1 MKKVLMVMGFAL
13 CASVAFAQTSRISIK
28 DDVRKE
34 KAPTAPTKAAVD
46 YKASI
51 FSKAN
56 GHDTIQ
62 VFKIDVASD
71 YTIGVIGAS
80 DRINDTVVG
89 NGNKHSINGDKN
101 RWQRVASCES
111 FTQNITSI
119 VPGLADFLT
128 WDVQGVPTC
137 HPEYITED
145 IEPSVSPRE
154 PNDDGFMFLSYME
167 TNLTRGIFNTYFTI
181 PQVARPSNAQMIEV
195 SLTQCYR
202 KYYDRCYIDYKVNGS
217 WWAREI
223 NITGIDISVNS
234 WGANKVRYVMPH
246 SLNTASTIELRI
258 RAWSNGRGSAF
269 GYFWAVDNVAV
280 MALTLSE
287 YWALNSPSRID
298 GIYGMMPQG
307 MNIPM
312 TWGVNAQNL
321 STGNIS
327 NAKITLNAG
336 SDRDAISQIFQGTG
350 VTVPQ
355 GNIDTSYALA
365 IDERGFF
372 NTEYLANSGMQ
383 SWINHSANFGNTTGT
398 LVGGYQG
405 RGLPVTTEGK
415 NFYSFGV
422 TGGNLSRVY
431 DTVLYYVSPEMTF
444 GAGSTREG
452 GYRWGFDNG
461 IIPSGA
467 SFQTAFTD
475 PDPRYDGDQFVT
487 NEGSDP
493 ANGGHVSMAGY
504 AVHGRFVT
512 GNDIPE
518 GWVFRGIELIAAT
531 DRDAT
536 DLEGA
541 SIVPVTYKES
551 YVETDDG
558 SSLYFNPLPCGI
570 DGIAFEVDAN
580 DINGQ
585 LYTNGGYILPNSG
598 YKAINIQ
605 FIEQPALEP
614 NTSYRFGYR
623 LNDDANFAIAGT
635 RSTFRFINDTGAT
648 VNVGF
653 GYNGE
658 EAQYAAAAAESRDY
672 RYVPA
677 PSEANYL
684 EVIVYDPEG
693 PADGKNITAYNID
706 NYPMIRPIVGPARPV
721 EYAQLGAIC
730 MTTDST
736 EVSVTRGEDELCG
749 TPIQVVA
756 GSQQRI
762 DIVPTSDHAVLDRVE
777 LNGELLQPLDEE
789 AGEGDYYVQEYNVVD
804 SNDVTLLERSY
815 WVLYM
820 NEFEANQEYDLTVY
834 TRWEPFNVGIDPVA
848 PEAILSVAPNPATS
862 TVKLNMKGVTGMVN
876 CSILDMSGRVIYN
889 ANINAESEHMINV
902 SNIPAGAYFV
912 RVTNDTF
919 SKIEKLIIK

>member
-1 MKKVLMVMGFAL
+1 MVMGFAL

-71 YTIGVIGAS
+71 YTIGVVGAN
-80 DRINDTVVG
+80 DRINDTLVG

-101 RWQRVASCES
+101 KWQRVASCES

-119 VPGLADFLT
+119 VPGLADWLT

-167 TNLTRGIFNTYFTI
+167 TSATRGIFNTYFTI
-181 PQVARPSNAQMIEV
+181 PQVTRPSNAQMIEV

-202 KYYDRCYIDYKVNGS
+202 KYYDRCYIDYQVNGQ

-246 SLNTASTIELRI
+246 SLNTESTVELRI

-321 STGNIS
+321 SSANIS
-327 NAKITLNAG
+327 NAKVTLNAG

-355 GNIDTSYALA
+355 GNIDTSYAVA

-475 PDPRYDGDQFVT
+475 PDPRYDGAQFVT

-536 DLEGA
+536 DLTWLTTSSSTSSGA
-541 SIVPVTYKES
+541 FS
-551 YVETDDG
+551 
-558 SSLYFNPLPCGI
+558 
-570 DGIAFEVDAN
+570 
-580 DINGQ
+580 
-585 LYTNGGYILPNSG
+585 
-598 YKAINIQ
+598 
-605 FIEQPALEP
+605 
-614 NTSYRFGYR
+614 
-623 LNDDANFAIAGT
+623 
-635 RSTFRFINDTGAT
+635 
-648 VNVGF
+648 
-653 GYNGE
+653 
-658 EAQYAAAAAESRDY
+658 
-672 RYVPA
+672 
-677 PSEANYL
+677 
-684 EVIVYDPEG
+684 
-693 PADGKNITAYNID
+693 
-706 NYPMIRPIVGPARPV
+706 PI
-721 EYAQLGAIC
+721 
-730 MTTDST
+730 
-736 EVSVTRGEDELCG
+736 
-749 TPIQVVA
+749 
-756 GSQQRI
+756 
-762 DIVPTSDHAVLDRVE
+762 
-777 LNGELLQPLDEE
+777 
-789 AGEGDYYVQEYNVVD
+789 
-804 SNDVTLLERSY
+804 
-815 WVLYM
+815 
-820 NEFEANQEYDLTVY
+820 
-834 TRWEPFNVGIDPVA
+834 
-848 PEAILSVAPNPATS
+848 
-862 TVKLNMKGVTGMVN
+862 
-876 CSILDMSGRVIYN
+876 
-889 ANINAESEHMINV
+889 
-902 SNIPAGAYFV
+902 
-912 RVTNDTF
+912 
-919 SKIEKLIIK
+919 

>member
-119 VPGLADFLT
+119 VPGLADWLT

-246 SLNTASTIELRI
+246 SLNNASTIELRI

-487 NEGSDP
+487 NAGSDP

-677 PSEANYL
+677 PGEANYL

-693 PADGKNITAYNID
+693 PASGKNITAYNID

-804 SNDVTLLERSY
+804 TNDVTLLERSY